1 MEISKEM
8 LDMFFPSELIEYFSI
23 KEHLI
28 LGDVATKTE
37 YLRIL
42 FEEKNEL
49 PEGYNA
55 DEYESKGFSR
65 SKTIQDFPIR
75 GRAVYIVLHKR
86 RWRHKKTKKIIQR
99 DFSFICQG
107 AKFTSELSDFL
118 KDTGRY

>member
-1 MEISKEM
+1 MEFSKEI
-8 LDMFFPSELIEYFSI
+8 LEIFFPSELIEYFSI
-23 KEHLI
+23 KEHEI
-28 LGDVATKTE
+28 LGDVATNTDC
-37 YLRIL
+37 LRII

-49 PEGYNA
+49 PDGYNP

-75 GRAVYIVLHKR
+75 GRPVYIVLLKR

-107 AKFTSELSDFL
+107 AKFTSELSNFL